1 MNFVVVATQS
11 NVCKHQPNLRFDKS
25 QYLNKEREKRLVGQ
39 CLNCRQCK
47 AKQIKEEMMSFEK
60 IRPIELSVA

>member
-47 AKQIKEEMMSFEK
+47 AKQSKANKRGNDVF
-60 IRPIELSVA
+60 